1 MTKHFVC
8 EPFREKDE
16 NGVLQAAGAHWTE
29 AASLRNNLFARLAV
43 IFACVVI
50 GIYILFT
57 VAMLG
62 SSATPALAVES
73 TLLFF
78 LLKIAFGPLPER
90 SVILHRDGKI
100 DTPHGLP
107 REKKVRRLRFHQPE
121 IVSIEVIG
129 AISGLAQDWT
139 SSVALITGDG
149 HTIPVGAKLHAEEA
163 REVAVALTMA
173 LRDMRAAVRAP
184 QVPVTAPRPV
194 RRAAI
199 R

>member
-1 MTKHFVC
+1 MTRRFVC

-16 NGVLQAAGAHWTE
+16 NGVLRSAGVRWTE
-29 AASLRNNLFARLAV
+29 QASLRGNLLARIAV

-50 GIYILFT
+50 GGY
-57 VAMLG
+57 MLIVLG
-62 SSATPALAVES
+62 LLGPKGTPALVVQGA
-73 TLLFF
+73 LLFF
-78 LLKIAFGPLPER
+78 LLKVAFGPLPER
-90 SVILHRDGKI
+90 SVILRRDGVI
-100 DTPHGLP
+100 ETPHGLP
-107 REKKVRRLRFHQPE
+107 REKTVRRLRASQAE

-139 SSVALITGDG
+139 SGVALITEDG
-149 HTIPVGAKLHAEEA
+149 HTIPVGQKLHAEEA
-163 REVAVALTMA
+163 REIAVALTMA

-184 QVPVTAPRPV
+184 QVAVRAPRPA